1 MTDKELAEKYRREF
15 KELLDEIKERE
26 EAHRKTIKI
35 VATLHKTEEEK
46 NETEKEYDFV
56 EDYLSGTTNPL
67 LRWYRD
73 YRNKNK

>member
-26 EAHRKTIKI
+26 EVYKKTIKI
-35 VATLHKTEEEK
+35 VATFRNAEEEK
-46 NETEKEYDFV
+46 EETEKEYDFV
-56 EDYLSGTTNPL
+56 EDYLSKTTDPV